1 MASVSELQFD
11 MRKFGRMVGVSAC
24 LKDVDNTIFTEYV
37 TRYRDDLVKYA
48 QTLKNID
55 KAKAEDLVDD
65 TWISY
70 KRNEEDGKCF
80 STDKG
85 HDAYITPEEAVKAR
99 MKRMVKR
106 MDSHKKESKYLQNTS
121 ASQVICAHFTDDT
134 DDDSLQTLLTRS
146 ARETSNE
153 IESINVD
160 LKDSMM
166 YFIACTQDC
175 RIPGLVLLE
184 KIDTI
189 IDMVEH
195 NTFSSGNANYISDLW
210 TKGKDIKSAFT
221 EIVTTYSKD
230 IKTYFSTLTLVK
242 EELKECKQMLDK
254 HHMEATRR
262 IMMD

>member
-11 MRKFGRMVGVSAC
+11 MKKFGRMVGVSAS
-24 LKDVDNTIFTEYV
+24 LKDVENTIFTEYV
-37 TRYRDDLVKYA
+37 TKNRDSLVKYA
-48 QTLKNID
+48 MTLKNID

-85 HDAYITPEEAVKAR
+85 HDVYITPEEAVKAR
-99 MKRMVKR
+99 MKLMVKR
-106 MDSHKKESKYLQNTS
+106 MDSQKKESKYLQNTS

-146 ARETSNE
+146 AKETSNE

-175 RIPGLVLLE
+175 RVPGITLLE
-184 KIDTI
+184 RMDI
-189 IDMVEH
+189 IVDMVEH
-195 NTFSSGNANYISDLW
+195 NTFSLSNANYISDLW
-210 TKGKDIKSAFT
+210 TRGKDVKGAFS

-230 IKTYFSTLTLVK
+230 NKTYFRTLGLVK
-242 EELKECKQMLDK
+242 EELEECRHMLDK
-254 HHMEATRR
+254 HHRESIKKVQMA
-262 IMMD
+262 